1 MIAWLSGQVRA
12 KGLDSVVVDVGGVG
26 YQLLVSL
33 RTLERMSPV
42 GEATE
47 LSVYTHVREDAI
59 QLFGFGNDG
68 ERRIFLELLSVSG
81 VGPKT
86 ALSALS
92 LYPVDELRSIVV
104 DGDLTRLCRVSGIGK
119 KTAQRILL
127 ELGEKLRGVDVDGAA
142 GGLTKSALLD
152 DLRLALADLGYT
164 SRQAEKL
171 TESLAPKAR
180 DGASLE
186 ELLKEALGLVRS

>member
-1 MIAWLSGQVRA
+1 MIAWLAGQVRS

-26 YQLLVSL
+26 YQLSVSL

-59 QLFGFGNDG
+59 QLFGFSNDG

-92 LYPVDELRSIVV
+92 LYPVDELRAIVV

-127 ELGEKLRGVDVDGAA
+127 ELGEKLLGVDVDGAL
-142 GGLTKSALLD
+142 GGQTRTALLE

-180 DGASLE
+180 EGASLE